1 MAPYD
6 TEHAKSPVALGP
18 SEADRTAAS
27 VVNNWSLRWEGKHR
41 SSDL

>member
-27 VVNNWSLRWEGKHR
+27 VVNNGRWEGKHR